1 MSILKQLE
9 GSKLTPE
16 EIQELIAL
24 LTDVIPKI
32 ESRIK
37 ERRNYN
43 RLSKNLGDSLSKVRM
58 QGTSSIDVPQAQPES
73 EDLDLGIKRL
83 KSAHTKLK
91 EFSEILED

>member
-1 MSILKQLE
+1 
-9 GSKLTPE
+9 
-16 EIQELIAL
+16 
-24 LTDVIPKI
+24 
-32 ESRIK
+32 
-37 ERRNYN
+37 
-43 RLSKNLGDSLSKVRM
+43 M

>member
-16 EIQELIAL
+16 EIQELISL

-32 ESRIK
+32 ESRVK
-37 ERRNYN
+37 ERKNYN
-43 RLSKNLGDSLSKVRM
+43 KLSKNLGDSLSKVKM
-58 QGTSSIDVPQAQPES
+58 QGTSSIEVPQSKSES
-73 EDLDLGIKRL
+73 EDLELGVKRL

-91 EFSEILED
+91 EFSEIFED